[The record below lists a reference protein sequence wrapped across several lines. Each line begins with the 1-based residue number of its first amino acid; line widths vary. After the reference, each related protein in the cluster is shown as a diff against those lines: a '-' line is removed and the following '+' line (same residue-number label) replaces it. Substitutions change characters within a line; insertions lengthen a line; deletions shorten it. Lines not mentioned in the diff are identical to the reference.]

1 MSINNIGHYIKQDD
15 FIKILKDNMIESKN
29 NDINDMGAEIMSS
42 MLRQGKKPEEIAEI
56 VFEAIKENIFYILSH
71 PAWDDTLRS
80 HYENILSRKEIQR
93 NSEDEIAKF
102 FSPREDGE
110 KY

>member
-1 MSINNIGHYIKQDD
+1 M
-15 FIKILKDNMIESKN
+15 ESKELESESGSQEE
-29 NDINDMGAEIMSS
+29 DLSSAMMSA

-56 VFEAIKENIFYILSH
+56 VFKAINENIFYILSH
-71 PAWDDTLRS
+71 PAWDETLRN
-80 HYENILSRKEIQR
+80 HFDNILSRKEIKR
-93 NSEDEIAKF
+93 NSEEEISKF

>member
-1 MSINNIGHYIKQDD
+1 MG
-15 FIKILKDNMIESKN
+15 ETPEVVPE
-29 NDINDMGAEIMSS
+29 MGAEIMSA
-42 MLRQGKKPEEIAEI
+42 MLRQGKKPEEIADI
-56 VFEAIKENIFYILSH
+56 VLDGIKENIFYILSH

-80 HYENILSRKEIQR
+80 HFDNILSRKKIER
-93 NSEDEIAKF
+93 NSEEEIAKF